1 MAVRRNGPHLFDL
14 IGQSSQPMVKPRY
27 RSPMPPPRPEA
38 SDEPPVAVAEPK
50 ASARKP
56 VLVEVIEKRGVKPAR
71 KPVLQS
77 ADPTRAAGAVPPSW
91 AGRRAR
97 LAERFSAFKRALSTP
112 ASRRSM
118 SVAIAAVALV
128 AVVWIAIGLMS
139 GRGGSERGLDSFVAG
154 GGAADIGIIDPLR
167 EVASTGN
174 GVSAPTR
181 SYTDL
186 KGVAAQSPSAEP
198 DLAGLP
204 ADTRVA
210 GDNYAVLASNVGREE
225 AIRAALFLTER
236 GVPTVP
242 VGMESD
248 TVGGNNQ
255 ERMFLIS
262 LFGVPGE
269 RFSAMRDERKALEE
283 RVRALGRIW
292 SREYRGT
299 VDFRAPQWT
308 KYTP

>member
-1 MAVRRNGPHLFDL
+1 
-14 IGQSSQPMVKPRY
+14 
-27 RSPMPPPRPEA
+27 
-38 SDEPPVAVAEPK
+38 
-50 ASARKP
+50 
-56 VLVEVIEKRGVKPAR
+56 
-71 KPVLQS
+71 
-77 ADPTRAAGAVPPSW
+77 
-91 AGRRAR
+91 
-97 LAERFSAFKRALSTP
+97 
-112 ASRRSM
+112 
-118 SVAIAAVALV
+118 
-128 AVVWIAIGLMS
+128 
-139 GRGGSERGLDSFVAG
+139 
-154 GGAADIGIIDPLR
+154 
-167 EVASTGN
+167 
-174 GVSAPTR
+174 APTR

-186 KGVAAQSPSAEP
+186 KGAVVQSPSAEP